1 MMTNNNNAPK
11 TALQSQQ
18 AKSLVPEISS
28 KDIKEFSA
36 MIQNERSFY
45 QRMGMQFISDM
56 LV

>member
-1 MMTNNNNAPK
+1 MMTNNNNSPK
-11 TALQSQQ
+11 AALQSQQ
-18 AKSLVPEISS
+18 TKSLLPEIST

>member
-1 MMTNNNNAPK
+1 MANNNKLTQPS
-11 TALQSQQ
+11 LQTQKS
-18 AKSLVPEISS
+18 KSLLPEIST

>member
-11 TALQSQQ
+11 AALQSQQ
-18 AKSLVPEISS
+18 AKSLLPEISS